1 MYTLGIPKRQYRRAT
16 SVLGPESAEPIEYD
30 SYKQDDGF
38 WQFSFPEVDEYGF
51 RDIVNL
57 LKANGVTTI
66 GADDQLTEKKI
77 MKLSKLIRENLKTE
91 GTMSIDVPPLGG
103 GTGGPMGGGGTV
115 KKPKSGRVKKADL
128 GSDDLDSINEQGSP
142 DDDSIIDILR
152 DRLKRMTSKDYRG
165 GGLEGCELSNHYLEE
180 IKELIEDYDEETTMN
195 RPSDLPAFGGLNE
208 IYNSLTEQDPFQDL
222 YDKQNPNDPKAI
234 PGKHFPD
241 DAAKKRMAQDAASL
255 GKGSSGRIT
264 KVQKLKMSDIE
275 DEVTIDQKYPSC
287 YDSGDKCL
295 DDVTISWGNE
305 SHTVSFEY
313 DGIIDDF
320 DNKGVEAEFMA
331 NSNDGKWQF
340 ILDVNGAVGLEYGN
354 CNPCIQDYDWN
365 ELIIQDHPDDE
376 SHLDPEDRSDYD
388 PRMDPAIRS
397 DFDDPIMEDDID
409 EGTCGYGKDGKIG
422 KKPAG
427 PLQERFKKL
436 AGIIK

>member
-1 MYTLGIPKRQYRRAT
+1 MNWK
-16 SVLGPESAEPIEYD
+16 
-30 SYKQDDGF
+30 
-38 WQFSFPEVDEYGF
+38 
-51 RDIVNL
+51 DIKNL
-57 LKANGVTTI
+57 IKEEL
-66 GADDQLTEKKI
+66 Q
-77 MKLSKLIRENLKTE
+77 TE
-91 GTMSIDVPPLGG
+91 GTMSIDNTQLGG

-264 KVQKLKMSDIE
+264 KVQKLKMSNIE

-287 YDSGDKCL
+287 YNSGDKCL

-305 SHTVSFEY
+305 SHTISFEY
-313 DGIIDDF
+313 DGMIDDYE
-320 DNKGVEAEFMA
+320 NKGFDVEFAA
-331 NSNDGKWQF
+331 DSDDGRWQF
-340 ILDVNGAVGLEYGN
+340 ILDVQGAAGMLDDSGGYIGE
-354 CNPCIQDYDWN
+354 CNPCIEGYDWE
-365 ELIIQDHPDDE
+365 ELIIQDHPDLDGDDDE
-376 SHLDPEDRSDYD
+376 DLRLEPEDNEYEDGTPFYGD
-388 PRMDPAIRS
+388 N
-397 DFDDPIMEDDID
+397 DDLGLEPE
-409 EGTCGYGKDGKIG
+409 T
-422 KKPAG
+422 
-427 PLQERFKKL
+427 LQERFQKL
-436 AGIIK
+436 AGIKNK

>member
-91 GTMSIDVPPLGG
+91 GTMSIDNTQLGG

-115 KKPKSGRVKKADL
+115 KKPSKPTGGKVSKPDKNKK
-128 GSDDLDSINEQGSP
+128 LDTIKEQGSP
-142 DDDSIIDILR
+142 DENEMIEI
-152 DRLKRMTSKDYRG
+152 LKRTLASWEQKSYRG
-165 GGLEGCELSNHYLEE
+165 GVEDCEKSDHYFED
-180 IKELIEDYDEETTMN
+180 IKDIIEDYEEEATMD
-195 RPSDLPAFGGLNE
+195 RPSNLPAFGGLNE

-255 GKGSSGRIT
+255 GKGSSGIT

-287 YDSGDKCL
+287 FDSGDKCL

-305 SHTVSFEY
+305 SHTVTFELEENFRTSQAY
-313 DGIIDDF
+313 DESD
-320 DNKGVEAEFMA
+320 ETEFMA
-331 NSNDGKWQF
+331 ESEDGKWQF
-340 ILDVNGAVGLEYGN
+340 ILDVEIAANYAESGTIDG
-354 CNPCIQDYDWN
+354 YDWE
-365 ELIIQDHPDDE
+365 ELIIQSHPDLDGDDDE
-376 SHLDPEDRSDYD
+376 DLRLEPE
-388 PRMDPAIRS
+388 
-397 DFDDPIMEDDID
+397 
-409 EGTCGYGKDGKIG
+409 T
-422 KKPAG
+422 
-427 PLQERFKKL
+427 LQEIFKKR
-436 AGIIK
+436 AGIIKNR